1 MRVEGI
7 GEIRNV
13 VGRGAA
19 RCPRSRRRGRGR
31 ERASAPERRQA
42 EGGCRG
48 SGRLGV
54 RPLAASTASVR
65 SHSCSGSRRCTG
77 CHHIAL
83 WMGVAS
89 NGGSYTHAARA
100 PGVLG
105 EAGLDEPQPVGARR

>member
-13 VGRGAA
+13 VGCGAA
-19 RCPRSRRRGRGR
+19 RARHPAGAAAAAGPRARLTSRHPHLRHT
-31 ERASAPERRQA
+31 SAN
-42 EGGCRG
+42 GCRG
-48 SGRLGV
+48 AQPAATFSS
-54 RPLAASTASVR
+54 LAASTASVR

-89 NGGSYTHAARA
+89 NGGSYTRTPPVLRA
-100 PGVLG
+100 
-105 EAGLDEPQPVGARR
+105 